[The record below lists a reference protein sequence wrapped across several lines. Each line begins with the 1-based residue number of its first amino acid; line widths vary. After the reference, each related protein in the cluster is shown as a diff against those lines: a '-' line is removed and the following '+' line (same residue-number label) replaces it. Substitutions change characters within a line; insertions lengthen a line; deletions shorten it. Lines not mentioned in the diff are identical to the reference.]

1 MVAAGRLKKWVN
13 MMQCSKFG
21 FLSFLRRFRGDRR
34 GASVLVFALTLP
46 IMIGFLG
53 LGSEVA
59 YWYVN
64 QRTMQTAADFG
75 AFSAA
80 VDLRGGKLDS
90 YAMVEGKSEALDNG
104 ADAATDTVTVN
115 IPPLSGAITTS
126 DAAEVII
133 VRSLPR
139 LFSAIFVDEPM
150 SITARGVAQYSAG
163 NSACFVA
170 LRRSAD
176 FAVDISGSADIILH
190 GCDVQSNSSSADAAR
205 ITGSAT
211 LTTGC
216 ISAAGGISASAGLT
230 LTDCSVPDEGAALS
244 LDPYE
249 SLPMPDLTGP
259 CATLPAGSPTAA
271 HTFSPGRY
279 CGGLTLQGTETLQP
293 GVYIIDGGDFEI
305 NSTAVVNGTD
315 VTFILTGGGTVSM
328 NGAAEINLAAPT
340 DPADPY
346 VGILFYQDRDEPD
359 ATNSINGN
367 SDSNFEGVF
376 YFPSQGVTFNGT
388 SAAGPGCMLLV
399 ANTVKVTGT
408 STLGNNCVGSSF
420 FGDVTSA
427 GYVRLVE

>member
-1 MVAAGRLKKWVN
+1 
-13 MMQCSKFG
+13 MQCPN
-21 FLSFLRRFRGDRR
+21 LRIPSFLRRFRDDRR

-46 IMIGFLG
+46 IMVGFLG
-53 LGSEVA
+53 LGSEVG

-64 QRTMQTAADFG
+64 QRSIQTATDFG
-75 AFSAA
+75 AFTAA
-80 VDLRGGKLDS
+80 VELRGGKTEN
-90 YAMVEGKSEALDNG
+90 YAMTQGQYEALENG
-104 ADAATDTVTVN
+104 AVATTDTITVN
-115 IPPLSGAITTS
+115 IPPLSGTVTTP

-139 LFSAIFVDEPM
+139 LFSALFISEPM
-150 SITARGVAQYSAG
+150 TITTRGVAQYSTG
-163 NSACFVA
+163 NSACVLA
-170 LRRSAD
+170 LSRTAD
-176 FAVDISGSADIILH
+176 FAVDIAGSADIILD
-190 GCDVQSNSSSADAAR
+190 GCDVQSNSSSDVAAR

-216 ISAAGGISASAGLT
+216 ISAAGGINANSGLT
-230 LTDCSVPDEGAALS
+230 LTDCTVPEEGAALS

-249 SLPMPDLTGP
+249 DLPLPDLTDP

-279 CGGLTLQGTETLQP
+279 CGGLTLQGDETLQP
-293 GVYIIDGGDFEI
+293 GVYIIDGGDFKI
-305 NSTAVVNGTD
+305 NSTATVNGTD

-346 VGILFYQDRDEPD
+346 AGILFYQDRNEPD
-359 ATNSINGN
+359 ASNSINGN
-367 SDSNFEGVF
+367 SNSNFEGVF
-376 YFPSQGVTFNGT
+376 YFPSQGLTFNGT

-420 FGDVTSA
+420 FGDFTSA